1 MNNTVLERIGI
12 DPIIIFIILILLI
25 AVLFYLLHRQTVRYN
40 QLKQALLHMNKVLR
54 TQGVPARLMIGMAD
68 KNYHAWVVVTI
79 DGQER
84 LYDPTAAVNGISNVK
99 SYTVERFY

>member
-1 MNNTVLERIGI
+1 M
-12 DPIIIFIILILLI
+12 
-25 AVLFYLLHRQTVRYN
+25 
-40 QLKQALLHMNKVLR
+40 LR
-54 TQGVPARLMIGMAD
+54 SQGVPARLMIGMAD